1 VRRSGF
7 AASHAPTRANLCAAA
22 TYLVFMDKPEKK
34 SDGGKRDEALV
45 ERLLRRVFDRVGAA
59 VDRKLGRAGDTE
71 TTFTTSRLIERMER
85 LIDERVREDA
95 RRGRIAPHLM
105 RLKIEWGTHSE
116 APPETI
122 KELEHEVLAA
132 AIDHINDARLRTLA
146 PVEVETVVDIFTSGI
161 AVDPSFGEFE
171 DELKREDEE
180 RRRAEL
186 GEPPVPHS
194 APGSL
199 AAPKDVRVVARATV
213 GGETEESALA
223 FRPGGRRLNVGRASD
238 SDLYL
243 NHPSVSKIH
252 AALLMNREGTLLVSD
267 TGSTNGTFINGRR
280 LAYGEARHIED
291 GDVVGFGD
299 AEVRFRKP

>member
-1 VRRSGF
+1 
-7 AASHAPTRANLCAAA
+7 
-22 TYLVFMDKPEKK
+22 MDKPENKPQ
-34 SDGGKRDEALV
+34 GAKRDEALV

-59 VDRKLGRAGDTE
+59 VDRKLGREGDVQAS
-71 TTFTTSRLIERMER
+71 FTTSRLIERMTR
-85 LIDERVREDA
+85 LIDERVRQDP

-105 RLKIEWGTHSE
+105 RLKVEWGTHSE
-116 APPETI
+116 APAEAI
-122 KELEHEVLAA
+122 KELENEVLAA

-146 PVEVETVVDIFTSGI
+146 PVRVETVVDIFTSGI
-161 AVDPSFGEFE
+161 TVDPDFGEFE
-171 DELKREDEE
+171 EELKREDEE
-180 RRRAEL
+180 RRRAAESKVD
-186 GEPPVPHS
+186 VPT
-194 APGSL
+194 ADI

-213 GGETEESALA
+213 AGETVEVPLA
-223 FRPGGRRLNVGRASD
+223 VRPGGRRLNVGRATD

-252 AALLMNREGTLLVSD
+252 ASLLMNREGTLLVSD

-280 LAYGEARHIED
+280 IAYGEARHLED